1 MLLLGSGA
9 GSGSPRFDPRSSWWW
24 STGLA
29 PRSTLPART
38 VPSKAGMFV
47 WSRCL
52 HWRYRAPTCAIG
64 LRRGA
69 PYTSWFLCQP
79 STSSANAA
87 CTLCPDE
94 PPREVPV
101 RTAGCVRPCAARR
114 HGSLRSARPK
124 GLRVAL
130 SLDSVFGAAV
140 AASSKTADS
149 TVVLDVGDL
158 LGITDHFV
166 ITSGSNVRQVRTI
179 AEEIELRVKEQ
190 GGGSP
195 RYVEG
200 LDDARW
206 VLLDYGQFVVHVF
219 LAEARR
225 YYDLERLWADA
236 PRVERAGPEARRVGV
251 EL

>member
-1 MLLLGSGA
+1 M
-9 GSGSPRFDPRSSWWW
+9 SPDC
-24 STGLA
+24 
-29 PRSTLPART
+29 
-38 VPSKAGMFV
+38 VFV
-47 WSRCL
+47 
-52 HWRYRAPTCAIG
+52 
-64 LRRGA
+64 
-69 PYTSWFLCQP
+69 
-79 STSSANAA
+79 
-87 CTLCPDE
+87 
-94 PPREVPV
+94 
-101 RTAGCVRPCAARR
+101 
-114 HGSLRSARPK
+114 
-124 GLRVAL
+124 
-130 SLDSVFGAAV
+130 AAV

-166 ITSGSNVRQVRTI
+166 IT
-179 AEEIELRVKEQ
+179 EL